1 MPTFKTHMIR
11 YSDDESFRTMC
22 GIDDGASEAFY
33 NDPNNLVDFG
43 NTEKTTCSI
52 CLSRYQNELNAERER
67 IDQIEKQAKLMGAL
81 QAFSLSSNNLPF

>member
-33 NDPNNLVDFG
+33 DDPNNLVDFG
-43 NTEKTTCSI
+43 NTEKTTCRI
-52 CLSRYQNELNAERER
+52 CLSRYQKELNAECER
-67 IDQIEKQAKLMGAL
+67 MDWLEKQAELMGVF
-81 QAFSLSSNNLPF
+81 QAFSLSSNDLPF